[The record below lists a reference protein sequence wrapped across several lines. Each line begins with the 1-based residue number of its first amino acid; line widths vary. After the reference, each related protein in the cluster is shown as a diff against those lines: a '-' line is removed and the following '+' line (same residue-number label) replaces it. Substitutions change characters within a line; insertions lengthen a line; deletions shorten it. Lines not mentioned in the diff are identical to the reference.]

1 MGTDACWDKLERGG
15 LGEMGER
22 GAKCDHYLDRVSL
35 HFFQNVPNQRKWGK
49 CVNSMDKLVLEKD
62 WMMKDCLENLFTC
75 TWAL

>member
-35 HFFQNVPNQRKWGK
+35 HFFFKMSQINVNEE
-49 CVNSMDKLVLEKD
+49 NVLIQ
-62 WMMKDCLENLFTC
+62 
-75 TWAL
+75 WAS